1 MAKKP
6 SKMFLA
12 GAARE
17 ALLNAQLATSQA
29 KKSVG
34 KVKDSRQYIGPII
47 DKFPPKMPD
56 APCDPILARMRP
68 KKITRN
74 DIERALSHIESWQ
87 RYLLKIY
94 DEMYLKP

>member
-6 SKMFLA
+6 SKAFLA

-29 KKSVG
+29 RKSIG
-34 KVKDSRQYIGPII
+34 KVKGSRQYIGPII
-47 DKFPPKMPD
+47 DRFPPQMPD
-56 APCDPILARMRP
+56 APCDPILARMKP
-68 KKITRN
+68 KKITQK
-74 DIERALSHIESWQ
+74 DIAKALSRIESWQ